1 MQYKIQNGAVAF
13 GADVILKNV
22 NFDIKNTEKIAIVGR
37 NGCGKTVLFK
47 IICGLLTPT
56 SGEVYFD
63 NKKIGKDIDFPED
76 CGVIIENPGF
86 LYGLSGFKNLKLLAS
101 INNKI
106 GDKEIR
112 ESMELVGLDSES
124 NIKVKGYSLG
134 MKQKLAIAQA
144 IMEKPKVLIL
154 DEPMNS
160 LDEESVSR
168 IRDILF
174 DLKNKGITILISS
187 HIKEDI
193 EILSDEVYKVEN
205 KTVNKIIERQN

>member
-1 MQYKIQNGAVAF
+1 MINIKNLTMRFKNKEV
-13 GADVILKNV
+13 LNNV
-22 NFDIKNTEKIAIVGR
+22 NIKLEKGKIYGFIGR

>member
-1 MQYKIQNGAVAF
+1 MINIKNLTMRF
-13 GADVILKNV
+13 KNKEVISNV
-22 NFDIKNTEKIAIVGR
+22 NIKLEKGKIYGFIGR

-86 LYGLSGFKNLKLLAS
+86 LYGLSGFKNLKLLAT
-101 INNKI
+101 INNRI
-106 GDKEIR
+106 SDKEIR
-112 ESMELVGLDSES
+112 ESMELVGLDSEC

-144 IMEKPKVLIL
+144 IMENPKVLIL

-160 LDEESVSR
+160 LDEESVSK

-205 KTVNKIIERQN
+205 KTVTKIIERQN